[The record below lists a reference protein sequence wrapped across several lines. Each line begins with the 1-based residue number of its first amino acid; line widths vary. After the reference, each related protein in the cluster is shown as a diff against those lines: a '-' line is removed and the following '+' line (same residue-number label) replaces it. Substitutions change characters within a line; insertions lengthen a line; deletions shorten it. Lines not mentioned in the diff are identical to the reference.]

1 MSTTLDMT
9 VKDNILI
16 NKLDEF
22 IRKYY
27 KNQLVKGALYSTAL
41 LVSTY
46 LLVVLLEYLGEFNTA
61 IRSIL
66 FYAFLATSI
75 FVLVKYVFV
84 PLSKL
89 NRYGKIISYEEAAS
103 IIGTHFANVQDKLLN
118 VLQLQSDKKLSGSDD
133 LLMASIQQKVNEL
146 KPIPFTSAINISEN
160 RKYLKYVLPP
170 LFLTIAIAIIWPNI
184 ITKSTTRLVHHQ
196 TYFESEAPFQ
206 FNIENNQLKAVQ
218 QQDFVLKLKLT
229 GNEIPNEVFINID
242 GNEFKLEKENNISF
256 NYTFKNVQ
264 TNTAFVLTAAGYN
277 SKSYEL
283 EVLPKPSLMQF
294 NVHLKYPAYLNRKD
308 ENITNS
314 GDLQVPQGTRIDW
327 EFNTKNTDNL
337 VLGFSDTTL
346 NAGRNSENKFS
357 FTKTLFRS
365 TGYFIKTQNR
375 FVTSNGDSVNYGIN
389 VIADQTPYIDVSDKV
404 DSLNPKNIYFS
415 GSIKDDYGFTRLVF
429 KYTHYT
435 SDSLG
440 NSKQVNG
447 ETVLGVNKNQVSQ
460 PYYHYF
466 DASRFDIKPGDKID
480 YYFEVWDND
489 GVNGAKP
496 AKTKIMQFKAPT
508 VDEINEATGK
518 NNDEIKKDLDESIKK
533 AKELQKDINELT
545 RKMNEKK
552 QLGWEEKK
560 KLEDLLNK
568 QKSLEKKV
576 DEIKQENQLNNQ
588 QQNQYSQQDESILEK
603 QKQLEKLFENVMTPE
618 MKKMFNEL
626 QKLMEQLDKNQIQ
639 QKLEEMKLNN
649 KDIEKELDR
658 ALETFKQFEVEQ
670 KLQQSIDKLDELI
683 KKEEQLNKDTEKK
696 KDTKENAYEKKD
708 DVKNKDDK
716 NQENKNADDK
726 NKDDKNKD
734 DKNNDKTD
742 DNKNQEGK
750 DNKDNKE
757 GKDNKDAKDGKD
769 EKKKDAN
776 ELKKEQDDIKKEFEK
791 LQEDLKE
798 LEKKNAELEQPN
810 QMPDTKQQQQEAG
823 QEMQNSS
830 EELSKNNKKN
840 ASKSQK
846 NAQKKME
853 DMKNQMQM
861 SMDQMQEKEEEEN
874 ASSLR
879 QILENL
885 LNLSFAQ
892 EELVK
897 ILPKTR
903 VDNPQYVKI
912 PQQQKKLQ
920 DDAKVIEDSLLALSK
935 RAPQIEALVNREI
948 SAINNNMKKTIES
961 LAERMSAEAGMRMQS
976 SMTSINNLA
985 LLLNES
991 LEQMQKQMQM
1001 KNQMKASGGGKC
1013 KNPKNSGQGQKPKS
1027 GQPSMSQMQQKLN
1040 QQLQQLK
1047 DALEKGQK
1055 PGEKPGQKPGQ
1066 KPGNNM
1072 GQGQPNPNGMNMMP
1086 GNSEQLAKMAA
1097 QQEALRRQLQQM
1109 MDQMKNK
1116 GQNPGGNLADMM
1128 EQTEKDIVNKQ
1139 ITNETMKRQQ
1149 EILTRLL
1156 ESEKA
1161 EKEREQ
1167 DEKRKSNE
1175 AKNQELS
1182 NPSQFLEYKR
1192 MKEREL
1198 ELLNTVPPRLT
1209 PYYKEKVNNY
1219 FNSVSK

>member
-1 MSTTLDMT
+1 MT
-9 VKDNILI
+9 AENKILI
-16 NKLDEF
+16 EKLDEF

-27 KNQLVKGALYSTAL
+27 KNQLIKGALYATAL
-41 LVSTY
+41 LVSAY
-46 LLVVLLEYLGEFNTA
+46 LLVVLLEYLGEFSTTV
-61 IRSIL
+61 RSIL
-66 FYAFLATSI
+66 FYAFLSGSI
-75 FVLVKYVFV
+75 FVLVKFILI

-89 NRYGKIISYEEAAS
+89 KRIGKTISYEEAAS

-118 VLQLQSDKKLSGSDD
+118 VLQLQSEKKLSGSHE
-133 LLMASIQQKVNEL
+133 LLLASIQQKVNEL

-160 RKYLKYVLPP
+160 KRYLKYVLPP

-206 FNIENNQLKAVQ
+206 FVIENYELKAVQ
-218 QQDFVLKLKLT
+218 QQDFTLKLKLN
-229 GNEIPNEVFINID
+229 GSEIPNEVFINID
-242 GNEFKLEKENNISF
+242 GNEFKLEKESNIAF

-264 TNTAFVLTAAGYN
+264 SNISFVLTAAGYN
-277 SKSYEL
+277 SKSYQL
-283 EVLPKPSLMQF
+283 DVLPKPSLVQF

-314 GDLQVPQGTRIDW
+314 GDLQVPQGTKIDW

-337 VLGFSDTTL
+337 ILGFSDTTL
-346 NAGRNSENKFS
+346 NAGKNSEDKFS
-357 FTKTLFRS
+357 FSKILLRS
-365 TGYFIKTQNR
+365 TGYYIKTQNQL
-375 FVTSNGDSVNYGIN
+375 VASQGDSVNYGIN
-389 VIADQTPYIDVSDKV
+389 VIADQSPFIDVSEKT

-415 GSIKDDYGFTRLVF
+415 GSIKDDYGFTKLVF

-440 NSKQVNG
+440 TPKQNSG
-447 ETVLGVNKNQVSQ
+447 ENLLGVNKNQITQ
-460 PYYHYF
+460 AYF
-466 DASRFDIKPGDKID
+466 YFLDASRFELKPGDKID

-489 GVNGAKP
+489 GVNGSKP
-496 AKTKIMQFKAPT
+496 AKTKVMQLKAPT
-508 VDEINEATGK
+508 LDEINEAAGK
-518 NNDEIKKDLDESIKK
+518 NNEEIKKDLDESIKK
-533 AKELQKDINELT
+533 AKDLQKELNELT

-560 KLEDLLNK
+560 KLEDILNK
-568 QKSLEKKV
+568 QKNLEKKI

-588 QQNQYSQQDESILEK
+588 QQNQYSQQDESIVEK

-626 QKLMEQLDKNQIQ
+626 QKLMEQLDKNQVQ
-639 QKLEEMKLNN
+639 QKLEEMKLTN

-683 KKEEQLNKDTEKK
+683 KKEEKLNNETEKK
-696 KDTKENAYEKKD
+696 KDSKENSAAKKD
-708 DVKNKDDK
+708 DPKNKDDK
-716 NQENKNADDK
+716 NKDEKNSENKSADDK
-726 NKDDKNKD
+726 NKDDKNE
-734 DKNNDKTD
+734 NKTD
-742 DNKNQEGK
+742 DLKNQDSKDNKESKDSK
-750 DNKDNKE
+750 DNKDNK
-757 GKDNKDAKDGKD
+757 N
-769 EKKKDAN
+769 KDAN
-776 ELKKEQDDIKKEFEK
+776 ELKKDQDEIKKEFEK

-798 LEKKNAELEQPN
+798 LEKKNSELEQPN
-810 QMPDTKQQQQEAG
+810 QMPDTKNEQKEAG
-823 QEMQNSS
+823 QEMENSS
-830 EELSKNNKKN
+830 EELSKNNKKS

-853 DMKNQMQM
+853 EMKKQMESAMEQM
-861 SMDQMQEKEEEEN
+861 EEKQEEEN
-874 ASSLR
+874 AAALR

-892 EELVK
+892 EELIK
-897 ILPKTR
+897 TLPKTR
-903 VDNPQYVKI
+903 IDNPQYIKI
-912 PQQQKKLQ
+912 PQQQKKLK
-920 DDAKVIEDSLLALSK
+920 DDAKIIEDSLLALSK
-935 RAPQIEALVNREI
+935 RAPEIEAIVNREI
-948 SAINNNMKKTIES
+948 SAINSNMKKTIES
-961 LAERMSAEAGMRMQS
+961 LAERMSAEAAMRMQG

-1001 KNQMKASGGGKC
+1001 KQQMKASGGGKC

-1027 GQPSMSQMQQKLN
+1027 GQPSMSQMQQQLN
-1040 QQLQQLK
+1040 QQLQKLK
-1047 DALEKGQK
+1047 EALEKGQK

-1066 KPGNNM
+1066 KPGNNL
-1072 GQGQPNPNGMNMMP
+1072 GQGMPNPNGQNMMP
-1086 GNSEQLAKMAA
+1086 ASSEQLAKMAA

-1116 GQNPGGNLADMM
+1116 GQNPGGNLAEMM

-1161 EKEREQ
+1161 EREREQ

-1198 ELLNTVPPRLT
+1198 ELLNTVPPSLT
-1209 PYYKEKVNNY
+1209 PFYKEKVNNY

>member
-1 MSTTLDMT
+1 MT
-9 VKDNILI
+9 DNSNILI

-22 IRKYY
+22 IRKFY
-27 KNQLVKGALYSTAL
+27 KNQLIKGALYSTAL
-41 LVSTY
+41 LVSAY
-46 LLVVLLEYLGEFNTA
+46 LLVVLLEYLGEFSTTV
-61 IRSIL
+61 RSIL
-66 FYAFLATSI
+66 FYAFLSSSL
-75 FVLVKYVFV
+75 FVLIKFVFI

-103 IIGTHFANVQDKLLN
+103 IIGTHFSNVQDKLLN
-118 VLQLQSDKKLSGSDD
+118 VLQLQSEKKLSGSDE
-133 LLMASIQQKVNEL
+133 LLMASIQQKVHEL
-146 KPIPFTSAINISEN
+146 KPIPFTAAVNIAEN
-160 RKYLKYVLPP
+160 KKYLKYVLPP
-170 LFLTIAIAIIWPNI
+170 VFLTIVIAIIWPNI
-184 ITKSTTRLVHHQ
+184 ITKSTSRLVHHQ
-196 TYFESEAPFQ
+196 TYFETEAPFQ
-206 FNIENNQLKAVQ
+206 FIIENNELKAVQ
-218 QQDFVLKLKLT
+218 QQDFILKLKLN
-229 GNEIPNEVFINID
+229 GNEIPNEVFITIE

-256 NYTFKNVQ
+256 AYTFKNVQ
-264 TNTAFVLTAAGYN
+264 TSTPFVLSAAGFN

-308 ENITNS
+308 ENISNS
-314 GDLQVPQGTRIDW
+314 GDLQVPEGTKIDW

-346 NAGRNSENKFS
+346 NAGKNSTDKFS
-357 FTKTLFRS
+357 FSKIMFRS
-365 TGYFIKTQNR
+365 TGYFIKTQNQ
-375 FVTSNGDSVNYGIN
+375 FVSNQGDSVNYGIN
-389 VIADQTPYIDVSDKV
+389 VITDQTPYIDVNEKL
-404 DSLNPKNIYFS
+404 DSINPKNIYFS
-415 GSIKDDYGFTRLVF
+415 GSIKDDYGFTKLVF

-440 NSKQVNG
+440 NIKQNSG
-447 ETVLGVNKNQVSQ
+447 ENLLGVNKNQVAQ
-460 PYYHYF
+460 PYFYF
-466 DASRFDIKPGDKID
+466 LDASRFELKPGDKID

-489 GVNGAKP
+489 GVNGSKP

-508 VDEINEATGK
+508 IDEINEAAGK
-518 NNDEIKKDLDESIKK
+518 NNEEIKKDLDESIKK
-533 AKELQKDINELT
+533 AKDLQKELNELT

-560 KLEDLLNK
+560 KLEDILNK
-568 QKSLEKKV
+568 QKNLEKKI

-588 QQNQYSQQDESILEK
+588 QQNQYSQQDESIVEK

-626 QKLMEQLDKNQIQ
+626 QKLMEQLDKNQVQ
-639 QKLEEMKLNN
+639 QKLEEMKLTN

-683 KKEEQLNKDTEKK
+683 KKEEKLNKETEKK
-696 KDTKENAYEKKD
+696 KDNKVETSGKKD
-708 DVKNKDDK
+708 DRKNKDDI
-716 NQENKNADDK
+716 NQDNKNSDEK
-726 NKDDKNKD
+726 NKDNNNKDEKNENKTDESKNQDSKNKD
-734 DKNNDKTD
+734 ANDL
-742 DNKNQEGK
+742 
-750 DNKDNKE
+750 
-757 GKDNKDAKDGKD
+757 
-769 EKKKDAN
+769 KKD
-776 ELKKEQDDIKKEFEK
+776 QDEIKKEFEK
-791 LQEDLKE
+791 LQEELKE
-798 LEKKNAELEQPN
+798 LEKKNSELEQPN
-810 QMPDTKQQQQEAG
+810 QMPDTKNEQKEAR
-823 QEMQNSS
+823 QEMENSS
-830 EELSKNNKKN
+830 EELSKNNKKS

-853 DMKNQMQM
+853 EMKKQMESAMEQM
-861 SMDQMQEKEEEEN
+861 EEKQDEEN
-874 ASSLR
+874 ASALR

-892 EELVK
+892 EELIK
-897 ILPKTR
+897 TLPKTR
-903 VDNPQYVKI
+903 VDNPQFIKI
-912 PQQQKKLQ
+912 PQQQKKLK
-920 DDAKVIEDSLLALSK
+920 DDAKIIEDSLLALSK
-935 RAPQIEALVNREI
+935 RAPEIEAIVNREI
-948 SAINNNMKKTIES
+948 SAINSNMKKTIES
-961 LAERMSAEAGMRMQS
+961 LAERMSAEAAMRMQG

-1001 KNQMKASGGGKC
+1001 KQQMKASGGGKC

-1027 GQPSMSQMQQKLN
+1027 GQPSMSQMQQQLN
-1040 QQLQQLK
+1040 QQLQKLK
-1047 DALEKGQK
+1047 VALEKGQK

-1072 GQGQPNPNGMNMMP
+1072 GQGMPNPNGINMMP
-1086 GNSEQLAKMAA
+1086 GSSEQLAKMAA

-1116 GQNPGGNLADMM
+1116 GQNPGGNLAELM

-1149 EILTRLL
+1149 EILSRLL

-1161 EKEREQ
+1161 EREREQ

-1192 MKEREL
+1192 MKEREM
-1198 ELLNTVPPRLT
+1198 ELLNTVSPSLT
-1209 PYYKEKVNNY
+1209 PFYKEKVNNY
-1219 FNSVSK
+1219 FNNVSK

>member
-1 MSTTLDMT
+1 MANEN
-9 VKDNILI
+9 NILI
-16 NKLDEF
+16 QKLDEF

-41 LVSTY
+41 LVSAY

-66 FYAFLATSI
+66 FYAFLGTSI
-75 FVLVKYVFV
+75 FVLVKFIFV

-89 NRYGKIISYEEAAS
+89 TRYGTTISYEEAAS
-103 IIGTHFANVQDKLLN
+103 IIGTHFSKVQDKLLN
-118 VLQLQSDKKLSGSDD
+118 VLQLQSEKKLSGSDE
-133 LLMASIQQKVNEL
+133 LLLAGIQQKVNEL

-160 RKYLKYVLPP
+160 KKYLKYVLPP

-206 FNIENNQLKAVQ
+206 FNIQNTSLKAIQ
-218 QQDFVLKLKLT
+218 HQDFVLKLKLN
-229 GNEIPNEVFINID
+229 GDEIPNEVFINID

-256 NYTFKNVQ
+256 NYTFKNIQ
-264 TNTAFVLTAAGYN
+264 TSTPFVLTAAGFT

-308 ENITNS
+308 ENIING
-314 GDLQVPQGTRIDW
+314 GDLQVPQGTKIDW
-327 EFNTKNTDNL
+327 EFNTKNTDNII
-337 VLGFSDTTL
+337 VGFSDTTL
-346 NAGRNSENKFS
+346 NANKNSDDKFS

-365 TGYFIKTQNR
+365 TGYFIKTQNQ
-375 FVTSNGDSVNYGIN
+375 FVTSDGDSVNYGIN
-389 VIADQTPYIDVSDKV
+389 VIADQSPYINVSDKA

-415 GSIKDDYGFTRLVF
+415 GSIKDDYGFTKLVF

-440 NSKQVNG
+440 NAKQVIG
-447 ETVLGVNKNQVSQ
+447 ENLMGVNKTQIAQS
-460 PYYHYF
+460 YYHF
-466 DASRFDIKPGDKID
+466 LDANLFNLKPGDKID

-489 GVNGAKP
+489 GVNGSKP
-496 AKTKIMQFKAPT
+496 ARTKVMQFKAPT

-533 AKELQKDINELT
+533 AKELQKELNDLT

-560 KLEDLLNK
+560 KIEDILNK
-568 QKSLEKKV
+568 QKNLEKKI
-576 DEIKQENQLNNQ
+576 DEIKQENQQNNQ
-588 QQNQYSQQDESILEK
+588 QQNQYSQQDESLIEK
-603 QKQLEKLFENVMTPE
+603 QKQLEKLFDNVMTPE

-626 QKLMEQLDKNQIQ
+626 QKLMEQLDKNQVQ
-639 QKLEEMKLNN
+639 QKLEEMKLTN

-696 KDTKENAYEKKD
+696 KEGKEDTSDKKD
-708 DVKNKDDK
+708 DSKNKDDK
-716 NQENKNADDK
+716 NQESKNADDK
-726 NKDDKNKD
+726 NKDNNNQDGKESKDNKNKD
-734 DKNNDKTD
+734 AD
-742 DNKNQEGK
+742 
-750 DNKDNKE
+750 
-757 GKDNKDAKDGKD
+757 
-769 EKKKDAN
+769 
-776 ELKKEQDDIKKEFEK
+776 ELKQQQDEIKKEFDK
-791 LQEDLKE
+791 LKEELKE
-798 LEKKNAELEQPN
+798 LEQKNAELEQPN
-810 QMPDTKQQQQEAG
+810 QIPDTKEQQKEAG
-823 QEMQNSS
+823 EEMNNSS
-830 EELSKNNKKN
+830 EQLSKNNKKN

-846 NAQKKME
+846 QAQKKME
-853 DMKNQMQM
+853 EMKKQMESAMEQMQ
-861 SMDQMQEKEEEEN
+861 DKEEEEN
-874 ASSLR
+874 ANALR

-892 EELVK
+892 EELIK

-903 VDNPQYVKI
+903 IDNPQYIKI
-912 PQQQKKLQ
+912 PQQQRKLQ
-920 DDAKVIEDSLLALSK
+920 DDSKIIEDSLLALSK
-935 RAPQIEALVNREI
+935 RAPQIEAFVNREI
-948 SAINNNMKKTIES
+948 SSINNNMKKTVES
-961 LAERMSAEAGMRMQS
+961 LAERMPADAGMRMQS

-985 LLLNES
+985 LLLNEE
-991 LEQMQKQMQM
+991 LENMQKQMQM
-1001 KNQMKASGGGKC
+1001 KSQMKASGGGKC

-1027 GQPSMSQMQQKLN
+1027 GQPSMSQMQQQLN
-1040 QQLQQLK
+1040 QQLQKLK

-1072 GQGQPNPNGMNMMP
+1072 GQGQPNSSNLNMMP
-1086 GNSEQLAKMAA
+1086 GTSEQLAKMAA
-1097 QQEALRRQLQQM
+1097 QQEALRRQMQQM

-1116 GQNPGGNLADMM
+1116 GQNPGGNLADLM

-1139 ITNETMKRQQ
+1139 ITSETMKRQQ

-1161 EKEREQ
+1161 EREREQ

-1175 AKNQELS
+1175 AKNQDLS

-1198 ELLNTVPPRLT
+1198 ELLNTVPPSLT
-1209 PYYKEKVNNY
+1209 PFYKEKVNNY